1 MKDGNNLTMLWL
13 YNWNI
18 YQEKIVN
25 SHYIWKTVWIM
36 GKDSNIDAF
45 NCSIGATIYSD
56 YNSEEYEDINNNQS
70 TMKTDALGTA

>member
-1 MKDGNNLTMLWL
+1 
-13 YNWNI
+13 
-18 YQEKIVN
+18 
-25 SHYIWKTVWIM
+25 M

-45 NCSIGATIYSD
+45 NCSIGATICSD